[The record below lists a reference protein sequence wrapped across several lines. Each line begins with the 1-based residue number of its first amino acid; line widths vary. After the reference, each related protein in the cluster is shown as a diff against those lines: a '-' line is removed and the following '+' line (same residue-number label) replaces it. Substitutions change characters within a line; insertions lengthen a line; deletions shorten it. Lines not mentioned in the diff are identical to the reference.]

1 MLLPAT
7 PSKLSNPHAI
17 VQSLLKPCY
26 VALFH
31 AGTIGRPVA
40 LAARGRNYRAAKQEG
55 EKKKSGR
62 SKGGGR
68 REPRPRLRPRRP
80 AFTDRPP
87 CLQSKDNGITV
98 KRIPVAILRK
108 PSRSGRSSRSRFA
121 WPNPTRYGPLRNK
134 PATSDMT
141 NSTRN
146 MKNRI
151 LAISAAPAAM
161 PPNPNTAAISATTKN
176 TSA

>member
-1 MLLPAT
+1 MFAPGNAKQVEQSACHRSIVAQALLCCSISFGDHRA
-7 PSKLSNPHAI
+7 
-17 VQSLLKPCY
+17 
-26 VALFH
+26 
-31 AGTIGRPVA
+31 PVA
-40 LAARGRNYRAAKQEG
+40 LAARGRNYRVAKQEG

-68 REPRPRLRPRRP
+68 REPRPRLHPRRP

-87 CLQSKDNGITV
+87 CLQSKDNAIAV
-98 KRIPVAILRK
+98 ERIPVSILRIL
-108 PSRSGRSSRSRFA
+108 SRSARSSHPSFA
-121 WPNPTRYGPLRNK
+121 CPNPTCYGPLRNK
-134 PATSDMT
+134 PATSDMA

-146 MKNRI
+146 MKNST

>member
-1 MLLPAT
+1 M
-7 PSKLSNPHAI
+7 
-17 VQSLLKPCY
+17 VQSLFKPCY

-31 AGTIGRPVA
+31 SATIEHPVA
-40 LAARGRNYRAAKQEG
+40 LATRGRNYRTAKQES

-68 REPRPRLRPRRP
+68 REPRPRLHPRRP

-98 KRIPVAILRK
+98 ERIPVAMLRTLSPPVRSPR
-108 PSRSGRSSRSRFA
+108 PSFA
-121 WPNPTRYGPLRNK
+121 CPTPTCYGPLRNR
-134 PATSDMT
+134 PATSDTT
-141 NSTRN
+141 NSTRK

-151 LAISAAPAAM
+151 LAISAAPAA
-161 PPNPNTAAISATTKN
+161 
-176 TSA
+176 

>member
-1 MLLPAT
+1 MWLPAT
-7 PSKLSNPHAI
+7 PSKLSNPHAML
-17 VQSLLKPCY
+17 QLLPKPCY
-26 VALFH
+26 IALFH
-31 AGTIGRPVA
+31 EATIEPPVA

-68 REPRPRLRPRRP
+68 REPRPRLHPRRP
-80 AFTDRPP
+80 AFTGRPP

-98 KRIPVAILRK
+98 ERTLLRSCNVVALSAITVPTIRL
-108 PSRSGRSSRSRFA
+108 
-121 WPNPTRYGPLRNK
+121 PNPTCYGPLRNK

-146 MKNRI
+146 MKNNTF
-151 LAISAAPAAM
+151 AISAAPAAM